1 MAAVRVAIA
10 MTEHRRHTTETHGPL
25 PDSTSAL
32 SLVELRAELRVQAQV
47 AAERL
52 EFTLAE
58 AVSIAAIQ
66 GYWAALTEKLPL
78 RRPPRLAG
86 ELPAS
91 VAATAR
97 RVGEILAPLPVAHS
111 GYHLSLLYSGLLRPE
126 WRAKHGVYYTPP
138 ALSDRLLDQA
148 EAAGLNWSRAHILDP
163 AAGAAAFLVP
173 AAVRLIR
180 TMGPCTP
187 AVAIRNISA
196 RIRGYEIDPFAA
208 WMGQVFIEAAILP
221 VLALAGRRPDCI
233 TVSDS
238 LKTENNSC
246 FDLVIGNPPFGRV
259 SLSATQRKRF
269 ARSLYGHAN
278 LYGLFTDLAVG
289 LARPGGLISFL
300 TPSSFLAG
308 EYFKN
313 LRAVLSRE
321 APPVAIDFV
330 TARKGVFEDV
340 LQETVLATYRKSQRE
355 KNKRRVG
362 AAVSFIHSQPGRP
375 AAPES
380 AGCFT
385 LPREV
390 CAPWVLPRHANE
402 EKLAKRL
409 RSMPERLE
417 HWGYKVST
425 GPLVWNRHKSQLR
438 AEAGK
443 GHIPLVW
450 AECITSDGHFIFR
463 SEKRNHQPFFKLGPE
478 DDWLVVQ
485 SSCVVLQRTTAKEQA
500 RRLIA
505 AEMPAS
511 FVAAHGGVT
520 VENHLNMMI
529 PTVTKPA
536 VSPALLAAFLNSVA
550 ADRAFR
556 CLSGSVAVSAY
567 ELENLSLPPAADL
580 KRLAGRRPDRRTME
594 GAATRLYG
602 VDSTP

>member
-1 MAAVRVAIA
+1 MTAHVR
-10 MTEHRRHTTETHGPL
+10 HGTETPEPA
-25 PDSTSAL
+25 PDITSAL
-32 SLVELRAELRVQAQV
+32 SLAELRAELRVQVQAT
-47 AAERL
+47 AERL
-52 EFTLAE
+52 QFTLAE
-58 AVSIAAIQ
+58 AISIAALQ
-66 GYWAALTEKLPL
+66 GYWASLTERLPL
-78 RRPPRLAG
+78 RPPPRAAG
-86 ELPAS
+86 ELPAPL
-91 VAATAR
+91 AATAR
-97 RVGEILAPLPVAHS
+97 RLGEIMAPLPVAHAA
-111 GYHLSLLYSGLLRPE
+111 YHLSLLYTGLLQPE

-138 ALSDRLLDQA
+138 ALAERLLDQA
-148 EAAGLNWSRAHILDP
+148 EAAGLDWSKTHILDP

-173 AAVRLIR
+173 AAVRLMK
-180 TMGPCTP
+180 TMGSCTP

-221 VLALAGRRPDCI
+221 VLTLARGRPDCI
-233 TVSDS
+233 TVCDS

-246 FDLVIGNPPFGRV
+246 FDVVIGNPPFGRV
-259 SLSATQRKRF
+259 SLPATQRERF
-269 ARSLYGHAN
+269 SRSLYGHAN

-340 LQETVLATYRKSQRE
+340 LQEMVLATYRKTPRD
-355 KNKRRVG
+355 KNGWRAC
-362 AAVSFIHSQPGRP
+362 AAVSFIHPQPDRP
-375 AAPES
+375 AAPQP

-390 CAPWVLPRHANE
+390 CAPWVLPRHAEE

-417 HWGYKVST
+417 DWGYKVST

-443 GHIPLVW
+443 GQIPLVW
-450 AECITSDGHFIFR
+450 AECITSDGRFIFR
-463 SEKRNHQPFFKLGPE
+463 SERRNHQPFFKLGPE

-485 SSCVVLQRTTAKEQA
+485 SSCVLLQRTTAKEQA

-567 ELENLSLPPAADL
+567 ELENLSLPSAADL
-580 KRLAGRRPDRRTME
+580 KRLAGRQSDRRKIE
-594 GAATRLYG
+594 GAAARLYG
-602 VDSTP
+602 VDSAP

>member
-1 MAAVRVAIA
+1 
-10 MTEHRRHTTETHGPL
+10 MTAHLRHSTETPGPA
-25 PDSTSAL
+25 PNIASAL
-32 SLVELRAELRVQAQV
+32 SLTELRAEVRVLAQAV
-47 AAERL
+47 AERMRS
-52 EFTLAE
+52 TLAE
-58 AVSIAAIQ
+58 AISIAALH
-66 GYWAALTEKLPL
+66 GYWASLTEELQL
-78 RRPPRLAG
+78 RAPPRAVD

-91 VAATAR
+91 LATTAR
-97 RVGEILAPLPVAHS
+97 RLGETMAPLPVAHAA
-111 GYHLSLLYSGLLRPE
+111 YHLSLLYTGLLRPE

-138 ALSDRLLDQA
+138 ALADRLLDQA
-148 EAAGLNWSRAHILDP
+148 EAAGLDWSKAHILDP

-173 AAVRLIR
+173 AASRLIK
-180 TMGPCTP
+180 TMGLCTP
-187 AVAIRNISA
+187 EVAIRNISA

-221 VLALAGRRPDCI
+221 VLTLAHSRPDCI
-233 TVSDS
+233 IVCDS
-238 LKTENNSC
+238 LQTQNSSC

-259 SLSATQRKRF
+259 SLPATQRERF

-278 LYGLFTDLAVG
+278 LYALFTDLAVG

-340 LQETVLATYRKSQRE
+340 LQETVLATYRKGTRE
-355 KNKRRVG
+355 KNARHAC
-362 AAVSFIHSQPGRP
+362 AAISFIRPQPDRP
-375 AAPES
+375 VAPEP
-380 AGCFT
+380 AGRFM

-390 CAPWVLPRHANE
+390 CAPWVLPRHADE

-409 RSMPERLE
+409 RSMPERLAD
-417 HWGYKVST
+417 WGYKVST

-443 GHIPLVW
+443 GQIPLVW
-450 AECITSDGHFIFR
+450 AECITSDGRFIFR
-463 SEKRNHQPFFKLGPE
+463 SEKRNHQPFFKLGSE

-485 SSCVVLQRTTAKEQA
+485 SSCVLLQRTTAKEQA

-505 AEMPAS
+505 AEMPAP
-511 FVAAHGGVT
+511 FVAAYGGVT
-520 VENHLNMMI
+520 VENHLNMMV

-536 VSPALLAAFLNSVA
+536 VSPALLAAFLNSIA

-567 ELENLSLPPAADL
+567 ELENLSLPSAADL
-580 KRLAGRRPDRRTME
+580 KRLAGRQPNRRTME
-594 GAATRLYG
+594 GAAARLYG